1 MSLRSHFPVFSHHPD
16 MVYLDSASTAQKPS
30 LVIEGMKH
38 HMEQEYANIHRG
50 AYDLS
55 EASEVLYHGSK
66 EAVVRLINARETAE
80 ISYSYNA
87 TSALNILVT
96 SLVHSGQLGKGDKVL
111 LSRAEHHANIVP
123 WLIAKETAGIEVE
136 FIGLDADFGLDFAD
150 FEAKLTRDVRV
161 VSLTAASNVTGTVFD
176 LAKVRDIIRSK
187 NPAILFVVDASQ
199 AVPHF
204 KVDVQTLDI
213 DYLVFTGHK
222 CMSDTGIG
230 IMYGKKSLL
239 KTLVPSIG
247 GGGAINWVHEDSFA
261 PAGLPS
267 RFEPG
272 TPHIIGAG
280 SLLRAIEFMES
291 IGGYTEIER
300 IEKELV
306 QCTLARWQIFKKQFP
321 EVRLIGSEKEEG
333 RIGVFSFATEL
344 MHISDISDA
353 FADRLICVRA
363 GHHCAEPL
371 MQSHGITGSVRMSL
385 FLYNT
390 REDVNKFFDA
400 FEEILSSAK

>member
-1 MSLRSHFPVFSHHPD
+1 MSFRSHFPVFFHHPD
-16 MVYLDSASTAQKPS
+16 LVYLDSASTAQKPS
-30 LVIEGMKH
+30 IVIEGMKH

-50 AYDLS
+50 DYDLS

-66 EAVVRLINARETAE
+66 EAVVKLINACETSE

-96 SLVHSGQLGKGDKVL
+96 SLIRSGDLKKGDKVL

-123 WLIAKETAGIEVE
+123 WLIAKETMGIEVE
-136 FIGLDADFGLDFAD
+136 FVGLDADFQLDFTD
-150 FEAKLTRDVRV
+150 FETKLTENVRV
-161 VSLTAASNVTGTVFD
+161 VSFTAASNVTGAVFD
-176 LAKVRDIIRSK
+176 LARVRDIIRSK
-187 NPAILFVVDASQ
+187 SSKCLFIVDGSQ

-204 KVDVQTLDI
+204 RVNVQIFDI
-213 DYLVFTGHK
+213 DYMVFTGHK
-222 CMSDTGIG
+222 LMSDTGLG
-230 IMYGKKSLL
+230 IMYGKKHFL
-239 KTLVPSIG
+239 KALVPSIG
-247 GGGAINWVHEDSFA
+247 GGGAINWVRENSFA

-291 IGGYTEIER
+291 IGGYEEIER
-300 IEKELV
+300 IEKNLV
-306 QCTLARWQIFKKQFP
+306 SYTLKKWQNFKKQFP

-333 RIGVFSFATEL
+333 RIGVFSFVTDK
-344 MHISDISDA
+344 MHISDLADA
-353 FADRLICVRA
+353 FADKGICVRA

-371 MQSHGITGSVRMSL
+371 MQSQGISGSVRMSL
-385 FLYNT
+385 YLYNT
-390 REDVNKFFDA
+390 YTDIDRFFEA
-400 FEEILSSAK
+400 FEEILINMK